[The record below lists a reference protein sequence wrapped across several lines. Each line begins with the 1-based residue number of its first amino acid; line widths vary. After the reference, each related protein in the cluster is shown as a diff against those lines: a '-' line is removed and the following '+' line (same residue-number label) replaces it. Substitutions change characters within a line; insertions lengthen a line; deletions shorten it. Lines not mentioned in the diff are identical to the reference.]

1 MGRFPQSVK
10 RSSSLGSSMDSR
22 VVGYNSGLI
31 LGIKDHI
38 CSCTVRPVAAYMLI
52 TQCIVD
58 VLWYLQAGIKH
69 DQSPQGGAVLLSQVR
84 L

>member
-1 MGRFPQSVK
+1 MGCFLQSVK

-38 CSCTVRPVAAYMLI
+38 CSDTAVCRVASYMLI
-52 TQCIVD
+52 TQCIVNMCCEA
-58 VLWYLQAGIKH
+58 YLAMVPTSS
-69 DQSPQGGAVLLSQVR
+69 D
-84 L
+84 